1 MSPSACSSSEERLLV
16 ELENALGENDV
27 RTARDLVVSL
37 KSAHALHAP
46 DLVDSLFLC
55 CERGHEAAVK
65 LLLEHGVPY
74 DARLASDDS
83 TPLIIASKHCHL
95 PVVQVLLSAKAD
107 PEATMRHNIGP
118 LLAACD
124 RAAGL
129 PVARLLLEAHAS
141 PNAERSSGGTPLC
154 AAACALVGRHRR
166 RAKPTP

>member
-65 LLLEHGVPY
+65 LLLERPEVAGQVHDHLEPSRSNLIKLY
-74 DARLASDDS
+74 LRSAPSKSAALATSARSMPSSIVSKSSMSKKLRREPRVYEIAVGF
-83 TPLIIASKHCHL
+83 LIGI
-95 PVVQVLLSAKAD
+95 
-107 PEATMRHNIGP
+107 I
-118 LLAACD
+118 LAAF
-124 RAAGL
+124 APVGL
-129 PVARLLLEAHAS
+129 
-141 PNAERSSGGTPLC
+141 
-154 AAACALVGRHRR
+154 
-166 RAKPTP
+166 AK